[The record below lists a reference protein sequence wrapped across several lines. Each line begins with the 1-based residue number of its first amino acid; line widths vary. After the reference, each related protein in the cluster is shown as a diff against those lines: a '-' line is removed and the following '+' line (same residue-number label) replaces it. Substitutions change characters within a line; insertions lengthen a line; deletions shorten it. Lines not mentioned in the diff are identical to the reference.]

1 MSRSRGPRPLWK
13 LGTQP
18 DPRVVRTLQRTLNL
32 PAPLCRLLAIRGHEA
47 PEAAKSFLRPLLA
60 SLHDPGGLL
69 DADVAARRLARAISE
84 DEVVVVHGDY
94 DMDGIAA
101 AALLTLWIRALGGR
115 AEAIV
120 PDRARHGYD
129 LSAAGVAR
137 AAARGARV
145 LVTVDCGIA
154 ALDPVLQA
162 VEAGMDVI
170 VSDHHTP
177 GPVLPAAHAVVNP
190 NRADCPYPNKYLC
203 GAGVAFKVGQLVA
216 GMLGR
221 PADESWQYLD
231 LVALATIAD
240 QVALQGE
247 NRVLARYGLR
257 ALADTSRPGL
267 RALMERAGVGAGKR
281 VDSAAVA
288 FALAPRINAAGRVGD
303 AEDALRLLLTMDPAE
318 ARALARTLEHN
329 NNTRKDVE
337 RRTTEEVFA
346 ALEGSCDPARDRGLV
361 VAGDG
366 WHPGVI
372 GIVASRVVERFHLPA
387 VVIALD
393 EDGGRGSA
401 RSIPA
406 FDLYSAIAECAEHL
420 DRFGGHHQAAGMD
433 ISRDRVAAFRDA
445 FQAVARRRL
454 GTAKPRPVLA
464 ADTEIALH
472 EVDLELNHYLS
483 YLGPFG
489 RENPDPVFVTR
500 RVRVAA
506 PPRVLNGGHLKFRML
521 GDGRESRGP
530 GRRPASLSAIGFGL
544 ADKLPGDSLQSGPV
558 DVAFTLLE
566 NTFRGATKVEAR
578 VLDVRPAE

>member
-1 MSRSRGPRPLWK
+1 MSHARGPRPLWK
-13 LGTQP
+13 LGTPP
-18 DPRVVRTLQRTLNL
+18 DPRVVETLQRTLNL

-47 PEAAKSFLRPLLA
+47 PEAAKSFLRPLLT
-60 SLHDPGGLL
+60 SLHEPGRLL
-69 DADVAARRLARAISE
+69 GADVAARRLARAISE

-120 PDRARHGYD
+120 PDRKRHGYD
-129 LSAAGVAR
+129 LSAAGVSR
-137 AAARGARV
+137 AAARGAKV
-145 LVTVDCGIA
+145 LVTVDCGIV
-154 ALDPVLQA
+154 ALDPVRQA

-190 NRADCPYPNKYLC
+190 NRADCPYPNKHLC
-203 GAGVAFKVGQLVA
+203 GTGVIFKVGQLVA
-216 GMLGR
+216 RMLGR
-221 PADESWQYLD
+221 PAYESWQYLD

-240 QVALQGE
+240 QVALRGE

-267 RALMERAGVGAGKR
+267 RALMERADVGAGRR

-288 FALAPRINAAGRVGD
+288 FSLAPRINAAGRVGD
-303 AEDALRLLLTMDPAE
+303 AADALRLLLTMDPAE
-318 ARALARTLEHN
+318 ARALATTLERN
-329 NNTRKDVE
+329 NSARRDVE

-346 ALEGSCDPARDRGLV
+346 VLEGSCDPARDRGLV

-393 EDGGRGSA
+393 EERGRGSA
-401 RSIPA
+401 RSIPR
-406 FDLYSAIAECAEHL
+406 FDLHGAITECAEHL

-433 ISRDRVAAFRDA
+433 ISRDRVAAFRAA
-445 FQAVARRRL
+445 FQAVALRRL
-454 GTAKPRPVLA
+454 GTAELRPVLA

-472 EVDLELNHYLS
+472 EVDLALNHYLS

-500 RVRVAA
+500 RVRLAA
-506 PPRVLNGGHLKFRML
+506 PPRVLNGGHLKFRL
-521 GDGRESRGP
+521 VGDGAGSRKR
-530 GRRPASLSAIGFGL
+530 GRRPASLNAIGFGL
-544 ADKLPGDSLQSGPV
+544 ADKLPVDSLQNGPV

-566 NTFRGATKVEAR
+566 NTFRGVTTVEAR
-578 VLDVRPAE
+578 VLDVRPSA

>member
-1 MSRSRGPRPLWK
+1 M
-13 LGTQP
+13 
-18 DPRVVRTLQRTLNL
+18 RTLQRTLNL

-145 LVTVDCGIA
+145 LVTVDCGIV

-221 PADESWQYLD
+221 PPDESWQYLD

-318 ARALARTLEHN
+318 ARALAGTLEHN
-329 NNTRKDVE
+329 NSTRKDVE

-433 ISRDRVAAFRDA
+433 IGTDRVAAFRDA

-506 PPRVLNGGHLKFRML
+506 PPRVLNGGHLKFRMV
-521 GDGRESRGP
+521 GDGKESRRP
-530 GRRPASLSAIGFGL
+530 GRRPASLNAIGFGL
-544 ADKLPGDSLQSGPV
+544 ADKLPGDSLQGGPV

-566 NTFRGATKVEAR
+566 NTFRGVTKVEAR

>member
-1 MSRSRGPRPLWK
+1 MES
-13 LGTQP
+13 
-18 DPRVVRTLQRTLNL
+18 LQRTLNL

-47 PEAAKSFLRPLLA
+47 PETAKSFLRPLLA
-60 SLHDPGGLL
+60 SLHDPGLLL

-84 DEVVVVHGDY
+84 DQVVVVHGDY

-101 AALLTLWIRALGGR
+101 AALLTRWIRALGGR

-120 PDRARHGYD
+120 PDRKRHGYD

-137 AAARGARV
+137 AADRGANV
-145 LVTVDCGIA
+145 LVTVDCGIV
-154 ALDPVLQA
+154 ALDPVRQA

-177 GPVLPAAHAVVNP
+177 GPVLPSAHAVVNP
-190 NRADCPYPNKYLC
+190 NRADCPYPNKHLC
-203 GAGVAFKVGQLVA
+203 GAGVAFKLGQLVA
-216 GMLGR
+216 RMLGR
-221 PADESWQYLD
+221 PSDESWPYLD

-267 RALMERAGVGAGKR
+267 RALMKSADVGAGKR

-288 FALAPRINAAGRVGD
+288 FNLAPRINAAGRVGD
-303 AEDALRLLLTMDPAE
+303 PADALRLLLTTDPTE
-318 ARALARTLEHN
+318 ARALATTLERN
-329 NNTRKDVE
+329 NSARKDVE
-337 RRTTEEVFA
+337 RRTTEEVLA
-346 ALEGSCDPARDRGLV
+346 ALEESCDPARDRGLV

-387 VVIALD
+387 VVISLD
-393 EDGGRGSA
+393 DERGRGSA

-406 FDLYSAIAECAEHL
+406 FDLYGAIAECAEHL

-433 ISRDRVAAFRDA
+433 INRDRVAPFRDA

-454 GTAKPRPVLA
+454 GTAEPRPVLA

-500 RVRVAA
+500 RVRVAS
-506 PPRVLNGGHLKFRML
+506 PPRVLKGGHLKFRMV
-521 GDGRESRGP
+521 GDGKESRRP
-530 GRRPASLSAIGFGL
+530 GRRPASLNAIGFGL
-544 ADKLPGDSLQSGPV
+544 ADKLPGDSLQNGPV

-566 NTFRGATKVEAR
+566 NTFKGVTKVEAR
-578 VLDVRPAE
+578 VLDVRPAG